1 MPLPISLLP
10 GFTPPVKDASA
21 AQPTTRFSDRVADYV
36 RYRPSYPAGVVET
49 LRRAAGLGPAAEVA
63 DIGSGTGIFS
73 ALLLPFCARVRGVE
87 PNDAMRAAAERRFA
101 GDPRFVS
108 VAASAEATTLPDNSV
123 DLVVAA
129 QAFHWFATA
138 DCRREFAR
146 ILRPGGSVALVWNER
161 ETSATPFLSEYEALL
176 HRRATDYAKV
186 NHANVDAHAIA
197 AFFSPVACSLA
208 QFPNEQR
215 FDFEALKGRLLSSS
229 YAPNAGQPGHA
240 EMIADLADLFSRH
253 AQGGSVSFLY
263 TTKLY
268 FGRLS

>member
-1 MPLPISLLP
+1 MHPA
-10 GFTPPVKDASA
+10 DAA
-21 AQPTTRFSDRVADYV
+21 KPAMRFSDRVADYV

-49 LRRAAGLGPAAEVA
+49 LHRAAGLGPTVEVA

-73 ALLLPFCARVRGVE
+73 ALLLPFCARVHGVE

-129 QAFHWFATA
+129 QAFHWFAAA

-161 ETSATPFLSEYEALL
+161 ETSATPFLSEYEAFL

-186 NHANVDAHAIA
+186 NHTNIDAHAIA
-197 AFFSPVACSLA
+197 AFFSPAAFSLA

-215 FDFEALKGRLLSSS
+215 LDFEALKGRLLSSS
-229 YAPNAGQPGHA
+229 YAPNTGQPGHA
-240 EMIADLADLFSRH
+240 EMIVDLAGLFSRH
-253 AQGGSVSFLY
+253 AQDGVVSFLY

-268 FGRLS
+268 FGRFN